1 MSWLLLVSERLS
13 RLTEA
18 RGARGNWQHLR
29 QFPASLRQA
38 EFGQLIA
45 QFLTDF
51 DSSQVEIEDDSL
63 TTLVGDL
70 RKQLALYHKT
80 KETVV
85 IINSADDIASAD
97 EHRDQDL
104 SALLSSIT
112 PFATS
117 RYQEEK
123 EAYTLLKPLFDA
135 YRNTARANY
144 ESDET
149 AEINHLLK

>member
-1 MSWLLLVSERLS
+1 M
-13 RLTEA
+13 
-18 RGARGNWQHLR
+18 R

-51 DSSQVEIEDDSL
+51 DSSQVEIEDDLL

-70 RKQLALYHKT
+70 RKQLAPYHKT

-85 IINSADDIASAD
+85 IINSADEIASAN
-97 EHRDQDL
+97 EHRDHDL

-123 EAYTLLKPLFDA
+123 ESLHPPQTTL
-135 YRNTARANY
+135 
-144 ESDET
+144 
-149 AEINHLLK
+149 